1 MTSGGNHSADVVI
14 IGAGVLGL
22 SSGWWLARQG
32 SKVIVL
38 EKGQAGYEAS
48 SRATGYHS
56 MRGENPPEIPL
67 ASAANELWLT
77 LDRDLGYPTEWLSGG
92 RLWITL
98 DQHELDDLSTAC
110 RHWQAS
116 GLPVRMID
124 AAEARKMA
132 PCLSEHIL
140 GGMHTTRG
148 GHANPQ
154 RTTQAFAWAFQDH
167 GGIILE
173 NTPALEILTTNGRI
187 SGVRTPSGTI
197 FTEQVVCC
205 AGPQT
210 AVLARQ
216 VGIEVPIATARLE
229 GMVTTPLPPQFT
241 VAMVGHGLSMRQ
253 TRRGNLHFN
262 GGPHEWV
269 DVDLTSQPAKPN
281 TPVIRGC
288 ARRLT
293 EAFPSLAST
302 PLLRSWAGIV
312 EVTPDHATVIEKA
325 DSPQG
330 FIVVSGSGH
339 GIGLSPAIGKVVSE
353 LVRDGKS
360 SIPIQGLG
368 LDRFANLEPNWKSAR
383 QWTAGSYNT

>member
-1 MTSGGNHSADVVI
+1 
-14 IGAGVLGL
+14 
-22 SSGWWLARQG
+22 
-32 SKVIVL
+32 
-38 EKGQAGYEAS
+38 
-48 SRATGYHS
+48 
-56 MRGENPPEIPL
+56 
-67 ASAANELWLT
+67 
-77 LDRDLGYPTEWLSGG
+77 
-92 RLWITL
+92 
-98 DQHELDDLSTAC
+98 
-110 RHWQAS
+110 
-116 GLPVRMID
+116 LPVHMID

-368 LDRFANLEPNWKSAR
+368 LDRFVNLEPNWKSAR